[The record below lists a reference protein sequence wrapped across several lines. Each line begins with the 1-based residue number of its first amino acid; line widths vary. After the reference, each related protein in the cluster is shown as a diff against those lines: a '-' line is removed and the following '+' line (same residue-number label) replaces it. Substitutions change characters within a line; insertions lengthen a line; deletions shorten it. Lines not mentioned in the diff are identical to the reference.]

1 MHRKFGLAVGVL
13 FVLMIGFAAF
23 EIFFKPQ
30 NPQEDSII
38 IIPKGVG
45 VVKITQLLLQQKA
58 VQNGWS
64 FRVAAKVLG
73 VENKLKHGKFLI
85 PKRSNNVQILRLL
98 KAGRPFEEL
107 ITIPEGVTSRKIA
120 SILHRRV
127 NMDSVAFMRV
137 VQDSAF
143 AHQLGIEANS
153 LEGYL
158 FPNTYRFYWE
168 IEPRVAAK
176 IMVEEF
182 FRQLPDSAEARAR
195 KMGFTLHQMVT
206 LASIIEGEAVVDSE
220 RTIISAVYHNR
231 LRKGILLQADPTIQF
246 IIPDGPRR
254 LLKADLQIDS
264 PYNTYKYP
272 GLPPGPINNP
282 GKKSIE
288 AALAPAEVPYLYFVA
303 RGDGS
308 HVFSASYSQH
318 RRAKRAFDRIRR
330 EVERKQ
336 KQQEHTQ

>member
-1 MHRKFGLAVGVL
+1 M
-13 FVLMIGFAAF
+13 
-23 EIFFKPQ
+23 
-30 NPQEDSII
+30 
-38 IIPKGVG
+38 
-45 VVKITQLLLQQKA
+45 
-58 VQNGWS
+58 
-64 FRVAAKVLG
+64 G

-127 NMDSVAFMRV
+127 NMDSVAFMQV

-168 IEPRVAAK
+168 IEPRVAAR

-182 FRQLPDSAEARAR
+182 FRQLPDSAEVRAR
-195 KMGFTLHQMVT
+195 KMGFTLHQIVT